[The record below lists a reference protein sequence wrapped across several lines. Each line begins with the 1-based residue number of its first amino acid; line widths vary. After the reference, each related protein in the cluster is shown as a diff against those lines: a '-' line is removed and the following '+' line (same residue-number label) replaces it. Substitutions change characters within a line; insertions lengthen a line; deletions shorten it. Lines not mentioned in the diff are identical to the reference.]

1 MGQGHISLSVVM
13 VPGVIIMATPTPSL
27 HSLGLGANCHVAPCG
42 KYGCFFDRFLLFPF
56 LVGIFG
62 FYLYIISH
70 FR

>member
-1 MGQGHISLSVVM
+1 
-13 VPGVIIMATPTPSL
+13 MATPTPSL
-27 HSLGLGANCHVAPCG
+27 HSLGLGAGCHVAPCE

-56 LVGIFG
+56 FVEIFG